1 MFKFRAKIEMTFSQ
15 ILAIRLSLIVS
26 KSKTK
31 WYKRQKN
38 QKLTLKFTTTYRVS
52 HIEVCKVNQL

>member
-15 ILAIRLSLIVS
+15 ILAIRLNLIVS

-31 WYKRQKN
+31 WYKNPK
-38 QKLTLKFTTTYRVS
+38 KL
-52 HIEVCKVNQL
+52 